1 MLQKADLMPVL
12 ATLVPQA
19 DPAAYVVDVAV
30 LNGRQKALRIEVDT
44 DTGIALGA
52 VISITR
58 LLREELDKH
67 LPAAADYEL
76 EVGSPGVGSPL
87 RHPRQWAANVGRN
100 LQVRTLEGRDLRGK
114 LAAVT
119 AVDFT
124 LEWEQKNPATRKKET
139 VSHTIALSAIK
150 EAKVLAAY

>member
-1 MLQKADLMPVL
+1 MLQKADVAPVL
-12 ATLVPQA
+12 NTLVTQA

-30 LNGRQKALRIEVDT
+30 LNGRNKTLRVEVDT

-52 VISITR
+52 VVAITR

-67 LPAAADYEL
+67 LPAAAEYEL
-76 EVGSPGVGSPL
+76 EIGSPGVGTPL

-100 LQVRTLEGRDLRGK
+100 LQVRTQEGRELRGK

-119 AVDFT
+119 ATDFT
-124 LEWEQKNPATRKKET
+124 LAWEQKNPATRKKEMVT
-139 VSHTIALSAIK
+139 QTLPLSGIK
-150 EAKVLAAY
+150 EAKVLAAF